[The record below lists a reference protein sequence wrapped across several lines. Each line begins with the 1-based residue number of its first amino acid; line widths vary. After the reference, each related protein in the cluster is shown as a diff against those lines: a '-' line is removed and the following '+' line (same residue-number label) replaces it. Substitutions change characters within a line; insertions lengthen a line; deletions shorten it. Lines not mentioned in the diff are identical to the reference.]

1 MPLSLEPSPIAIY
14 ASLFAKLKQFVVQ
27 PIDAFV
33 PTFEEI
39 NKAKEIIEA
48 ASQFYDK
55 ESDFQEAFN
64 RLKFLEKDDFW
75 VSVTMKVFERFSGPT
90 VVANSEIIRGIVLT

>member
-48 ASQFYDK
+48 GFAILRQRIGFPRS
-55 ESDFQEAFN
+55 FQ
-64 RLKFLEKDDFW
+64 
-75 VSVTMKVFERFSGPT
+75 
-90 VVANSEIIRGIVLT
+90 